1 MLCRDTNSW
10 RMSVQKNIFARIGD
24 TGIHILID
32 LESFE
37 EHGLIVDTKSA
48 VDIES
53 LISKFA
59 SGIPQ

>member
-1 MLCRDTNSW
+1 
-10 RMSVQKNIFARIGD
+10 MSVKKNIFARIGD
-24 TGIHILID
+24 TGIHILTD
-32 LESFE
+32 MESFE

-59 SGIPQ
+59 SGIAQ